1 MKKILLFDTDEIM
14 ISGLKREFQFYRQV
28 AIITPENI
36 QESRNCFSTHKIDL
50 VIMGLNNPRS
60 EGHELL
66 AYMNKNYND
75 VPVILILEDRSQI
88 QPRLA
93 GSENISH
100 QLRKP
105 VNIKVLLKIVLD
117 ELKIN
122 DPGVIQGIGLA
133 PFLQMVEMEMKTCA
147 LMIKSDEKVGFVY
160 CREGDVIDA
169 EAGGGAGKDA
179 FYHMMCWENLFIRVE
194 EFDGSRDR
202 KIDEPLMHLLMEGSR
217 IRDEKGVCEAPEE
230 IDPESFMDE
239 DDEGEDISDYLLD
252 DDDDQLPLIDVLS
265 NTPGIY
271 EYGIFGHNDLL
282 HIKSPDSRT
291 VMALS
296 PSEYFGPG
304 EKVKQFLNTG
314 NLKHIVIHTKD
325 GIRYLLFKHG
335 ESVIVVV
342 LGPGIRPEDVVAKL
356 L

>member
-1 MKKILLFDTDEIM
+1 MKKILLFDTDDGV

-28 AIITPENI
+28 AIIAPANI
-36 QESRNCFSTHKIDL
+36 RECRNCFSTHKIDL
-50 VIMGLNNPRS
+50 VIMELKNPGS
-60 EGHELL
+60 EGHDLL
-66 AYMNKNYND
+66 SHMNRNYND
-75 VPVILILEDRSQI
+75 VPVILMLEDRSQI
-88 QPRLA
+88 QPLA
-93 GSENISH
+93 AGAGNISH

-105 VNIKVLLKIVLD
+105 VNIKVLLKIVID
-117 ELKIN
+117 ELKVN

-169 EAGGGAGKDA
+169 EAGPIIGRDA

-194 EFDGSRDR
+194 EFEGARTR

-217 IRDEKGVCEAPEE
+217 IRDEKGVGEEPEE
-230 IDPESFMDE
+230 INPESLME
-239 DDEGEDISDYLLD
+239 EEDEGEDISDYLLD
-252 DDDDQLPLIDVLS
+252 DDDDQLPLIDVLN

-271 EYGIFGHNDLL
+271 EYGIFGENDLL
-282 HIKSPDSRT
+282 HIKSPDSRI

-296 PSEYFGPG
+296 PSEYFRPG
-304 EKVKQFLNTG
+304 EQVKKFLNTG
-314 NLKHIVIHTKD
+314 NLKHIVVHTRD

-342 LGPGIRPEDVVAKL
+342 LGPGVRPEDVVAKL